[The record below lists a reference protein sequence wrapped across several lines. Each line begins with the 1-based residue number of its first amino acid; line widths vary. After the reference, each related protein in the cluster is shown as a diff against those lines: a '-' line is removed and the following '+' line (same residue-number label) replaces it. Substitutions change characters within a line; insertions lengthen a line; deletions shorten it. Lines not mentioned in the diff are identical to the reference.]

1 LLLRDLPFSISPDGR
16 AIKGAGMNIK
26 IIATSWVLVL
36 VGLVAIAS
44 AETEHAELDEKI
56 DVEVKV
62 S

>member
-1 LLLRDLPFSISPDGR
+1 
-16 AIKGAGMNIK
+16 MNIK